1 MFNRDKNQDASLY
14 DPVFAPQPHKRGG
27 GLKKVAKAVTALALV
42 ACVSVGSVV
51 GYNYFFPAQTP
62 TQSGVGNNA
71 TASQT
76 VYLPTY
82 SADAMT
88 APEIFQKVVPSAV
101 SITTTIQSYGQ
112 VGTGTGT
119 GIIPILLEAKTGGEH
134 FTGLEIQE
142 ESADM
147 ARRSVALNDLQDRID
162 IVTGDIK
169 EADRIFQAASFD
181 CITCNPPYM
190 IGQHGLTN
198 PEEPKAI
205 ARHEV
210 LCTLEDVVS
219 RTAKLLKPGGHFYM
233 VHRPFRLAEIMTML
247 VKYKLEPKRMQLV
260 YPYIDKEP
268 NMVLIEAVRGGR
280 SRMTVEKPLI
290 VYQSPG
296 VYMPEIYDIYGY

>member
-1 MFNRDKNQDASLY
+1 MTDQLVKDNERIDDLQNGYYVIQDPDKFCFGMDAVLLSG
-14 DPVFAPQPHKRGG
+14 FAKV
-27 GLKKVAKAVTALALV
+27 KKGETALDL
-42 ACVSVGSVV
+42 
-51 GYNYFFPAQTP
+51 
-62 TQSGVGNNA
+62 
-71 TASQT
+71 
-76 VYLPTY
+76 
-82 SADAMT
+82 
-88 APEIFQKVVPSAV
+88 
-101 SITTTIQSYGQ
+101 
-112 VGTGTGT
+112 GTGT
-119 GIIPILLEAKTGGEH
+119 GIIPILLKTKTNGKH
-134 FTGLEIQE
+134 FTGLEIQKE
-142 ESADM
+142 CADM
-147 ARRSVALNDLQDRID
+147 AGRSVRYNHLEDNVE
-162 IVTGDIK
+162 IVQGDIK
-169 EADRIFQAASFD
+169 EAADIFGAASFD
-181 CITCNPPYM
+181 VVTSNPPYM

-268 NMVLIEAVRGGR
+268 NMVLIEAVRGGKP
-280 SRMTVEKPLI
+280 RMTVEKPLI

>member
-1 MFNRDKNQDASLY
+1 
-14 DPVFAPQPHKRGG
+14 
-27 GLKKVAKAVTALALV
+27 
-42 ACVSVGSVV
+42 
-51 GYNYFFPAQTP
+51 
-62 TQSGVGNNA
+62 
-71 TASQT
+71 
-76 VYLPTY
+76 
-82 SADAMT
+82 
-88 APEIFQKVVPSAV
+88 
-101 SITTTIQSYGQ
+101 
-112 VGTGTGT
+112 
-119 GIIPILLEAKTGGEH
+119 
-134 FTGLEIQE
+134 
-142 ESADM
+142 M

-247 VKYKLEPKRMQLV
+247 VKYKLEPKRMKMV
-260 YPYIDKEP
+260 HPFKDKDA
-268 NMVLIEAVRGGR
+268 NMVLIEAVRGGGAW
-280 SRMTVEKPLI
+280 MKVEAPVI
-290 VYQSPG
+290 VYKEPG
-296 VYMPEIYDIYGY
+296 VYTDEIYSIYGY

>member
-1 MFNRDKNQDASLY
+1 MTDQLVKDNERIDDLQNGYYVIQDPDKFCFGMDAVLLSG
-14 DPVFAPQPHKRGG
+14 FAKV
-27 GLKKVAKAVTALALV
+27 KKGETALDL
-42 ACVSVGSVV
+42 
-51 GYNYFFPAQTP
+51 
-62 TQSGVGNNA
+62 
-71 TASQT
+71 
-76 VYLPTY
+76 
-82 SADAMT
+82 
-88 APEIFQKVVPSAV
+88 
-101 SITTTIQSYGQ
+101 
-112 VGTGTGT
+112 GTGT
-119 GIIPILLEAKTGGEH
+119 GIIPILLKTKTNGKH
-134 FTGLEIQE
+134 FTGLEIQKE
-142 ESADM
+142 CADM
-147 ARRSVALNDLQDRID
+147 AGRSVRYNHLEDDVE
-162 IVTGDIK
+162 IVRGDIK
-169 EADRIFQAASFD
+169 EAADIFGAASFD
-181 CITCNPPYM
+181 VVTSNPPYM